1 MARSV
6 QHGVV
11 PPARKLVILDT
22 HHHTTEF
29 DPFFMLPAK
38 QGRQS

>member
-1 MARSV
+1 
-6 QHGVV
+6 
-11 PPARKLVILDT
+11 VILDT
-22 HHHTTEF
+22 HHHTSEF